1 MRHSPWLGHASR
13 AQSACCPAWV
23 CSASRDVEVPTVL
36 ADSIWISCCEDGS
49 YPSWTLADQWS
60 QSEKLGDCKTQS
72 TLRVV
77 QGYPKLIQKIV
88 SDDAVHFR
96 PSGHTDRLEESA
108 DYDYMVPHSG
118 IAHRKRFQP
127 SPAHRNLSTN
137 SSFVIESHTEVL
149 QQSESDR
156 AIHGGLKSCADS
168 LEIVGDDDLR

>member
-96 PSGHTDRLEESA
+96 SSGHTDRLHESA
-108 DYDYMVPHSG
+108 DYDNV
-118 IAHRKRFQP
+118 
-127 SPAHRNLSTN
+127 
-137 SSFVIESHTEVL
+137 V

-168 LEIVGDDDLR
+168 LEIVGDDDLRVFLFRRTHCH